1 MRTIGQQFQS
11 ARKERGLSIEDVTFH
26 TRIPAARVKDMEND
40 DLSRFANL
48 TYARGFLKLYAAYLE
63 LDLSDYLGQFRT
75 EDFAHASGHEYVQ
88 TANATNNLPTAVA
101 VDQARSRRPGTYLLG
116 LAMLTAGV
124 IVWMNHTPDEKDG
137 GQEPATVMPAPES
150 PEPPVPGSPPGE
162 QVSHAAAAVAEAEL
176 PLLPLVQPEPPA
188 AINTSTATNPTT
200 PPKAKIIEAP

>member
-1 MRTIGQQFQS
+1 MRTIGQHFQN
-11 ARKERGLSIEDVTFH
+11 AREEHGLSIEDVAFH

-88 TANATNNLPTAVA
+88 TANATNNLPTAV
-101 VDQARSRRPGTYLLG
+101 VVGQVRSRRPGMYLLG
-116 LAMLTAGV
+116 LVVLAAGTV
-124 IVWMNHTPDEKDG
+124 IWMNHDPDGKV
-137 GQEPATVMPAPES
+137 GQPKVAAEEPPEAPAPE
-150 PEPPVPGSPPGE
+150 PPPAEQEPD
-162 QVSHAAAAVAEAEL
+162 AAAVVEEAEQ

-188 AINTSTATNPTT
+188 AINTSTATNPAT
-200 PPKAKIIEAP
+200 PPKAKIIEEP